1 MVTFIIWEEK
11 VLDGSR
17 FIFISFEQGNGGHRI
32 GRVVCC
38 LPDVHWYS
46 HRDNG
51 TNPWNVHYKH
61 TDIRQRHVSRYHYD
75 RLVPKGS
82 LPPLHDYV
90 KDFIPD
96 EDHYYNRFFYPRF
109 EKMGGRE
116 LMKQNRL
123 VFCTHEMPE
132 KISKRFPKSK
142 IISLT
147 GDDFTIA
154 TRYIETTALF
164 PGHLKMKWIGGENTA
179 YGKKLQKISK
189 ELGSDFTVRDIWA
202 WDNYKSKYKDKHEDD
217 YWRHV
222 ISDIRGKTLDREFA
236 SSKNILTISTRLR
249 GKWRRIKRF
258 LDDER

>member
-1 MVTFIIWEEK
+1 
-11 VLDGSR
+11 
-17 FIFISFEQGNGGHRI
+17 
-32 GRVVCC
+32 
-38 LPDVHWYS
+38 
-46 HRDNG
+46 
-51 TNPWNVHYKH
+51 
-61 TDIRQRHVSRYHYD
+61 
-75 RLVPKGS
+75 
-82 LPPLHDYV
+82 
-90 KDFIPD
+90 
-96 EDHYYNRFFYPRF
+96 
-109 EKMGGRE
+109 MGGRE

-147 GDDFTIA
+147 GDDYSIA

-202 WDNYKSKYKDKHEDD
+202 WDKYKSKYKDKHEDE

-222 ISDIRGKTLDREFA
+222 ISDVRGRTLDREFVN
-236 SSKNILTISTRLR
+236 SKNILTVSTRLR

-258 LDDER
+258 LDVTKS

>member
-1 MVTFIIWEEK
+1 MKTVTFILWEEK

-32 GRVVCC
+32 GRAICC

-51 TNPWNVHYKH
+51 INPWNVHYKH

-96 EDHYYNRFFYPRF
+96 EDYYYNRFFYPRF

-147 GDDFTIA
+147 GDDYSIA

-164 PGHLKMKWIGGENTA
+164 HGHLKMKWIGGENTA

-202 WDNYKSKYKDKHEDD
+202 WDKYKSKYKDKHEDE

-222 ISDIRGKTLDREFA
+222 ISDVRGRTLDREFVN
-236 SSKNILTISTRLR
+236 SKNILTVSTRL
-249 GKWRRIKRF
+249 KR
-258 LDDER
+258 